1 MPSGTMTRAG
11 IVGGGAWGTALAT
24 VALRAG
30 LEPLIWAREPEVVEA
45 INTRHENT
53 MFLPGLPL
61 DPAIRATGEL
71 AAMAERDVVL
81 MVTPAQALR
90 AVAGELAASLP
101 PGTPVVICSK
111 GIERGSGKL
120 MSEVLAEVLPQATG
134 MILSGPS
141 FAREVAGGLPTAVT
155 LACGDIAA
163 AATVAAALS
172 SPTFRPYTSDDVLGA
187 EIGGAVKNVLAI
199 ACGIVEGRGLGES
212 ARAALT
218 TRGFAEL
225 VRFGTARGA
234 RPETLHGL
242 SGLGDLVLTCTS
254 SQSRNMSL
262 GIAIGKGRSAAEVLE
277 ARTSVSEGA
286 YTAAVVVD
294 LAGRLGVEMPICAAV
309 RDILDGRLD
318 VDAAVDAL
326 LRRPLKREE

>member
-1 MPSGTMTRAG
+1 M
-11 IVGGGAWGTALAT
+11 
-24 VALRAG
+24 
-30 LEPLIWAREPEVVEA
+30 
-45 INTRHENT
+45 
-53 MFLPGLPL
+53 
-61 DPAIRATGEL
+61 
-71 AAMAERDVVL
+71 
-81 MVTPAQALR
+81 
-90 AVAGELAASLP
+90 
-101 PGTPVVICSK
+101 
-111 GIERGSGKL
+111 
-120 MSEVLAEVLPQATG
+120 
-134 MILSGPS
+134 
-141 FAREVAGGLPTAVT
+141 
-155 LACGDIAA
+155 
-163 AATVAAALS
+163 
-172 SPTFRPYTSDDVLGA
+172 
-187 EIGGAVKNVLAI
+187 LAI

-294 LAGRLGVEMPICAAV
+294 LAGRLGVEMPICAAG
-309 RDILDGRLD
+309 RDILHGRAD